1 MQRAIFYENCTM
13 GSATLLE
20 NCTVE
25 RANFDFLEE
34 RMLKMGGD
42 YSSLR
47 TKYNSKM
54 TLRDIAHS
62 IFL

>member
-1 MQRAIFYENCTM
+1 MER
-13 GSATLLE
+13 ATLLE
-20 NCTVE
+20 NCTME
-25 RANFDFLEE
+25 RAKFDFWEE
-34 RMLKMGGD
+34 WMQKMGGE

>member
-1 MQRAIFYENCTM
+1 M

-20 NCTVE
+20 NCTME

-34 RMLKMGGD
+34 WMQKMGGG
-42 YSSLR
+42 YSCLR

-54 TLRDIAHS
+54 ALRDIAHS

>member
-1 MQRAIFYENCTM
+1 MER
-13 GSATLLE
+13 ATLLE
-20 NCTVE
+20 NCTME

-34 RMLKMGGD
+34 RMQKMGGD

-47 TKYNSKM
+47 TKCNSKM
-54 TLRDIAHS
+54 PHRDIAHS

>member
-1 MQRAIFYENCTM
+1 M
-13 GSATLLE
+13 GSA
-20 NCTVE
+20 NFPKICMME

-34 RMLKMGGD
+34 RMLKMGGG
-42 YSSLR
+42 YSCLR

>member
-1 MQRAIFYENCTM
+1 M
-13 GSATLLE
+13 GRATLLE
-20 NCTVE
+20 NCTME
-25 RANFDFLEE
+25 RANFDFGEE
-34 RMLKMGGD
+34 WMQKMGGE

-54 TLRDIAHS
+54 PHRDIAHS

>member
-1 MQRAIFYENCTM
+1 MER
-13 GSATLLE
+13 ATLLE
-20 NCTVE
+20 NCTME

-34 RMLKMGGD
+34 RMQKMGGD

>member
-1 MQRAIFYENCTM
+1 M
-13 GSATLLE
+13 GRATLLE
-20 NCTVE
+20 NCTME

-54 TLRDIAHS
+54 PLRDIAHS

>member
-1 MQRAIFYENCTM
+1 MQRAIFYKNCTM
-13 GSATLLE
+13 GSANFLKI
-20 NCTVE
+20 CMME

-34 RMLKMGGD
+34 RMLKMGGG
-42 YSSLR
+42 YSCLR